1 LVKFVCALSEQV
13 RNIFMDRH
21 ITRKKS

>member
-1 LVKFVCALSEQV
+1 VCALSEQV